1 MSKLIGNFGTI
12 LAFVLHCTEAA
23 ANRMLLLD
31 LALKKKIHD
40 INISSGK
47 KLCGA
52 SNSYSST
59 IVLTLLTL
67 NQLTDGRRMREMM
80 N

>member
-1 MSKLIGNFGTI
+1 
-12 LAFVLHCTEAA
+12 
-23 ANRMLLLD
+23 MLLLD

-59 IVLTLLTL
+59 LLTL
-67 NQLTDGRRMREMM
+67 NQLTDGRTTDARNDELIFRVCTFKRGAVATYYLGTYHQT
-80 N
+80 

>member
-1 MSKLIGNFGTI
+1 
-12 LAFVLHCTEAA
+12 
-23 ANRMLLLD
+23 MLLLD

-67 NQLTDGRRMREMM
+67 NQLTDGRTTDARNDELIFRVCTLRGAVAT
-80 N
+80 